1 MNKEDSKSK
10 VKDYIENDLR
20 KGFQLDLDYD
30 TLLVEKAILNSIL
43 LIDLV
48 LFLEKEF
55 GVKIRPSE
63 VTRQNFKS
71 INSIVELVEKK
82 KNGLVNV

>member
-1 MNKEDSKSK
+1 MNEEDSKLK
-10 VKDYIENDLR
+10 IKQYIENDLR
-20 KGFQLDLDYD
+20 KGFQLELDYN

-48 LFLEKEF
+48 LFLEVEF
-55 GVKIRPSE
+55 NVKIHPSE

-71 INSIVELVEKK
+71 INTIVELIWKK
-82 KNGLVNV
+82 Q

>member
-1 MNKEDSKSK
+1 MNKNESKEK
-10 VKDYIENDLR
+10 IKQYIQDDLR
-20 KGFQLDLDYD
+20 KGFPLDLDYE

-48 LFLEKEF
+48 LFLEREF
-55 GVKIRPSE
+55 DVRIHPSE

-71 INSIVELVEKK
+71 INTIVELMEKK
-82 KNGLVNV
+82 K

>member
-1 MNKEDSKSK
+1 MNGEDSKNK
-10 VKDYIENDLR
+10 IKQYIQDDLR
-20 KGFQLDLDYD
+20 KGFQLELDYE

-55 GVKIRPSE
+55 DVKIHPSE

-71 INSIVELVEKK
+71 INTIVELMEKK
-82 KNGLVNV
+82 K

>member
-1 MNKEDSKSK
+1 MVKMEEESKLKIKE
-10 VKDYIENDLR
+10 YIENDLR
-20 KGFQLDLDYD
+20 KGFSLDLDYD

-48 LFLEKEF
+48 LFLEGAF
-55 GVKIRPSE
+55 DVKIHPSE

-71 INSIVELVEKK
+71 INTIVELMEKK
-82 KNGLVNV
+82 KKK

>member
-1 MNKEDSKSK
+1 MSEDAKLKIKE
-10 VKDYIENDLR
+10 YIQDDLR
-20 KGFQLDLDYD
+20 KGFSLELDYD

-55 GVKIRPSE
+55 NVRIHPSE

-71 INSIVELVEKK
+71 INSIVELMEKK
-82 KNGLVNV
+82 K

>member
-1 MNKEDSKSK
+1 MEEDSKNK
-10 VKDYIENDLR
+10 IKQYIENDLR
-20 KGFQLDLDYD
+20 KGFSLELDYD

-55 GVKIRPSE
+55 DVRIHPSE
-63 VTRQNFKS
+63 VTRQNFRN
-71 INSIVELVEKK
+71 IDSIVELVEKK
-82 KNGLVNV
+82 K

>member
-1 MNKEDSKSK
+1 MIENTK
-10 VKDYIENDLR
+10 VKIKDYIENDLR
-20 KGFQLDLDYD
+20 KGFSLELEYE

-48 LFLEKEF
+48 LFLEGEF
-55 GVKIRPSE
+55 DVKIHPSE

-71 INSIVELVEKK
+71 INTIVELMEKK
-82 KNGLVNV
+82 KKK

>member
-1 MNKEDSKSK
+1 MNEEDAKLK
-10 VKDYIENDLR
+10 IQQYIQDDLR
-20 KGFQLDLDYD
+20 KGFQLELDYE

-48 LFLEKEF
+48 LFLEAEF
-55 GVKIRPSE
+55 DVKIHPSE

-71 INSIVELVEKK
+71 INTIVALVEKK
-82 KNGLVNV
+82 KK